1 MTVSSMGESA
11 LLLRRLERPKGK
23 IDVVLDTDAYNEIDD
38 QYAIGYLLHSGKTLC
53 TRAIYAAPFS
63 NQKVSSPAEGMRL
76 SYEEILH
83 ILALDGRCGIPVL
96 QGSDRY
102 LPSESEEVPSPAA
115 RDLAQR
121 AEAYSAER
129 PLYVVA
135 IGAATN
141 VASALLLNPAIREK
155 IVVVWLGGHAHH
167 WPHNREFNLY
177 QDIAAARILFGC
189 GVPLVQLPCQGVVS
203 AFTLSGPEL
212 WKWLHGKNPLCS
224 YLVEHTQQEAE
235 RAYRREVWTRPIWD
249 VAAVAW
255 LLSGDYM
262 ADRLTPSP
270 IPQYD
275 HHYSFDPT
283 RHWIR
288 YVYQIKR
295 DNLAESLIQTL
306 TLPQPAP

>member
-1 MTVSSMGESA
+1 M
-11 LLLRRLERPKGK
+11 
-23 IDVVLDTDAYNEIDD
+23 
-38 QYAIGYLLHSGKTLC
+38 
-53 TRAIYAAPFS
+53 
-63 NQKVSSPAEGMRL
+63 
-76 SYEEILH
+76 
-83 ILALDGRCGIPVL
+83 
-96 QGSDRY
+96 
-102 LPSESEEVPSPAA
+102 
-115 RDLAQR
+115 
-121 AEAYSAER
+121 
-129 PLYVVA
+129 
-135 IGAATN
+135 
-141 VASALLLNPAIREK
+141 
-155 IVVVWLGGHAHH
+155 
-167 WPHNREFNLY
+167 
-177 QDIAAARILFGC
+177 
-189 GVPLVQLPCQGVVS
+189 VS